1 MKKISVI
8 LPTYNEVE
16 NIELI
21 VKKIIDIILLE
32 LKNYDY
38 EIIIT
43 DNKSEDGTREKIQ
56 ELCYENKK
64 VKAILNARNFP
75 AGSGRNAFKNVS
87 GDLVITLAADFQDP
101 PEKIPDFVHKWE
113 TGSKIVLG
121 VKTKSDTNFI
131 MNLIRK
137 MYYRFMKKISSV
149 EQFENTSTY
158 ALYDYTFIKVINNIK
173 DRRMYLRGL
182 VAELGYDISTVGYVQ
197 KKRVKGHS
205 SNNFFSLY
213 DIAMRGITSYSKAP
227 LRILTFLGVIIGIIS
242 FIVGIAYLIMK
253 LVNWYSFDA
262 GVAPII
268 IIVAFLGGIQLFSLG
283 MIGEYIIAINE
294 RSMDR
299 PMVIEEKRIN
309 F

>member
-43 DNKSEDGTREKIQ
+43 DNKSEDGTREKIK

-101 PEKIPDFVHKWE
+101 PEKIPDFVHEWE

>member
-43 DNKSEDGTREKIQ
+43 DNKSEDGTREKIK